1 MKMDVL
7 KRPDFIYMYM
17 WHLGTWFR
25 GRPGCVSLIVGLNEL
40 KGHLQPK

>member
-1 MKMDVL
+1 MKINIL
-7 KRPDFIYMYM
+7 KGPDFIYMCM
-17 WHLGTWFR
+17 WHLGTRFR

>member
-1 MKMDVL
+1 MNVL
-7 KRPDFIYMYM
+7 KRLDFIYMYM